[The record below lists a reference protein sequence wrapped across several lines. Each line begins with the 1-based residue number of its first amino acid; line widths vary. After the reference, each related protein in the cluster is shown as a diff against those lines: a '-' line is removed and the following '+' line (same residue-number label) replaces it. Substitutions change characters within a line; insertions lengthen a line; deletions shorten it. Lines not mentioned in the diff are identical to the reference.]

1 MATVEYVVFYKYVHP
16 TTKKPV
22 TNLTSSVYDTDTRFL
37 KAFDSL
43 TNISENKDILDAES
57 SSNEKYDM
65 FFIYDGILEIN
76 QALIP
81 KLTEGPATPA
91 IYCEKFQRCKGEAWF
106 IASYHASLQAALN
119 AAEPL
124 VLALGKENVKVMKNA
139 PLDVLVELG

>member
-1 MATVEYVVFYKYVHP
+1 MATVEYIVFYKYVHP
-16 TTKKPV
+16 TIKKPV

-43 TNISENKDILDAES
+43 TNIAGNKDILDAES
-57 SSNEKYDM
+57 SSNAKYDM
-65 FFIYDGILEIN
+65 LFVYDGIMEIN
-76 QALIP
+76 EAL
-81 KLTEGPATPA
+81 KPALPVNNTSPA
-91 IYCEKFQRCKGEAWF
+91 IYSEKFERCKGEAWF